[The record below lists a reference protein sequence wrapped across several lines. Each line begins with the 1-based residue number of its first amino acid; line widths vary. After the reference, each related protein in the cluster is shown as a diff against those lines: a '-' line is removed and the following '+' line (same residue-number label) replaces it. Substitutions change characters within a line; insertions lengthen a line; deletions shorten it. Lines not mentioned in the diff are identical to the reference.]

1 MITMTYN
8 KVNNNNNTC
17 TGRHGRSNGNIDNID
32 NKGGRNDLVL
42 DNDDS
47 LIDR

>member
-1 MITMTYN
+1 MTYN

-17 TGRHGRSNGNIDNID
+17 TGRHGRSNGNIDRN
-32 NKGGRNDLVL
+32 GRNDLVL